1 MDGYRKFLFG
11 VAMLLACLGCGQE
24 SSTTTSPSTQAP
36 VGSVFQ
42 LHGDTMG
49 VRWNVTTIG
58 LNGDLAKLTVAL
70 QDAVGQ
76 VDEHMSTYKPD
87 SEISRFGMAPA
98 NQDFAVSADT
108 AFVVQEAQR
117 ISALTKGAFD
127 ATVMPLVD
135 LWGFGPAE
143 TSPTA
148 PTKEQ
153 IAEALSRCGYSNLA
167 FTEEDPR
174 VMVKT
179 TAGLRLD
186 LSAIAKG
193 YGVDAMCAVLDAANH
208 ENYLVEVGGELRV
221 KGVSID
227 GTPWRIGI
235 DTPRDMTL
243 PGTQL
248 QGAIEVGGIAIAT
261 SGDYRNYRELNGKR
275 ISHIIDPRTGY
286 PVNHGLA
293 SVSILAPTCL
303 EADALATAC
312 MVLGPEQA
320 MALIERLDGIE
331 IFLIVREGEEF
342 LERKSAGFPEIET
355 L

>member
-11 VAMLLACLGCGQE
+11 VALLFPCLGCGQE
-24 SSTTTSPSTQAP
+24 PPTLTRVEAP
-36 VGSVFQ
+36 AGMVLQ
-42 LHGDTMG
+42 LQGDTMG
-49 VRWNVTTIG
+49 VKWNVTTMG
-58 LNGDLAKLTVAL
+58 LNGDLAKLTEAL

-76 VDEHMSTYKPD
+76 VDEHMSTYKPE

-117 ISALTKGAFD
+117 ISALTNGAFD

-135 LWGFGPAE
+135 LWGFGPAKA
-143 TSPTA
+143 SDTA
-148 PTKEQ
+148 PAADA
-153 IAEALSRCGYSNLA
+153 IAEALSRCGYQHVQLSAPNTLRKSA
-167 FTEEDPR
+167 
-174 VMVKT
+174 
-179 TAGLRLD
+179 AGLRLD

-193 YGVDAMCAVLDAANH
+193 YGVDAMCAALDAAGH

-221 KGVSID
+221 KGLSRD
-227 GTPWRIGI
+227 GSPWRIGI
-235 DTPRDMTL
+235 DTPRDMAL

-248 QGAIEVGGIAIAT
+248 QGALELGDRAIAT
-261 SGDYRNYRELNGKR
+261 SGDYRNYRELDGKR
-275 ISHIIDPRTGY
+275 ISHTIDPRTGY
-286 PVNHGLA
+286 PVNHDLA

-312 MVLGPEQA
+312 MVLGAEEA
-320 MALIERLDGIE
+320 MALIERLDDID

-342 LERKSAGFPEIET
+342 LERKSAGFPKIET